1 MKITIPLCTLA
12 LALLAAAPG
21 ARANDRPFQS
31 ARTAV
36 AEDDDQV
43 WSIETW
49 TQRRGSVRGLSFEPE
64 YVFTPKFSVQWELTR
79 LVDREGAET
88 GHEAEMEL
96 KYLFNRIDADGYGI
110 AVSGTVAAER
120 LRESGSTV
128 KSLTL
133 KLPVSIELGQKQGY
147 LHLNAGFTKANDSR
161 PAWVRSMGLE
171 TKLFR
176 RTTGFVEI
184 ARDADERFVQVG
196 VRHWIKREKFAIDFA
211 LQRQGTGGP
220 QGYGFIFGLGLYDL

>member
-1 MKITIPLCTLA
+1 MKITLHLA
-12 LALLAAAPG
+12 TLALLAAA
-21 ARANDRPFQS
+21 ATASANDRPFQS

-43 WSIETW
+43 WSVETW
-49 TQRRGSVRGLSFEPE
+49 VQRFGAVRGLSFEPE

-79 LVDREGAET
+79 LVDRDGAET

-120 LRESGSTV
+120 MRESGRTT
-128 KSLTL
+128 KSMTL
-133 KLPVSIELGQKQGY
+133 KLPVSIELGRKQGY
-147 LHLNAGFTKANDSR
+147 LHLNAGFTKANDAR
-161 PAWVRSMGLE
+161 AAWVRSMGLE
-171 TKLFR
+171 TELFR
-176 RTTGFVEI
+176 RTTGFLEV
-184 ARDADERFVQVG
+184 ARDADQRFVQVG
-196 VRHWIKREKFAIDFA
+196 VRHWIKREKLALDVA

-220 QGYGFIFGLGLYDL
+220 QASGFILGLGLYDL